1 LKIKDR
7 VRRCEL
13 KGLGQKQGEAGDLF
27 MLNKNSPTKK
37 GKKKVVDPDG
47 SDDDAMPIDDFNKAS
62 ESKGFSP

>member
-1 LKIKDR
+1 
-7 VRRCEL
+7 
-13 KGLGQKQGEAGDLF
+13 